1 MPFSSSRT
9 GILIAQLG
17 TPDAPTTSAL
27 RRYLRQFLG
36 DRRVV
41 EQNPLVWWFVLNFL
55 ILPRRPARSAALY
68 RRVWTDQGS
77 PLLLHSLAQAQ
88 GLSRRLGARVQVE
101 VGMRY
106 GNPSIASALERM
118 QDCDRVLIFPMFPQ
132 YTSATTGSVHDAV
145 FEHYGRTRV
154 IPALR
159 TVPPYYQHP
168 AYVDALAAI
177 ASQELAKLSW
187 KPQRLLLSYHGIP
200 QRFVD
205 NGDVYA
211 QHCEATT
218 AALRRALSES
228 LQQSY
233 QSRFGSEE
241 WLKPYTDET
250 LARLPGEGVT
260 HLAVMCPGFTADC
273 LETID
278 EIGREGRH
286 TFMESGGKEFALLPC
301 LSDSTVWLDAMARI
315 AREELAGWME

>member
-1 MPFSSSRT
+1 MASPRI
-9 GILIAQLG
+9 GVLVAQLG

-41 EQNPLVWWFVLNFL
+41 EQNPLIWWFVLNFL

-68 RRVWTDQGS
+68 RRVWTDRGS
-77 PLLLHSLAQAQ
+77 PLLLYSLAQAQ
-88 GLSRRLGARVQVE
+88 GLSRRLGAGIQVE

-106 GNPSIASALERM
+106 GNPSIASALDRL
-118 QDCDRVLIFPMFPQ
+118 QDCGRVLVFPMFPQ

-159 TVPPYYQHP
+159 IVPPYFAHA
-168 AYVDALAAI
+168 AYIDALAAI
-177 ASQELAKLSW
+177 ARQELAKLPW
-187 KPQRLLLSYHGIP
+187 KPQRVLLSYHGIP

-205 NGDVYA
+205 NGDVYS

-218 AALRRALSES
+218 AALRRALSEG

-250 LARLPGEGVT
+250 LSNLPAEGVT
-260 HLAVMCPGFTADC
+260 RLAVMCPGFTADC

-286 TFMESGGKEFALLPC
+286 TFLDSGGQEFALLPC
-301 LSDSTVWLDAMARI
+301 LNDSTVWLDAMAAI
-315 AREELAGWME
+315 AREELAGWLD